1 MTEKYIE
8 AHGRFKMRVRVK
20 DDSQKQYDEETFREI
35 LHGLLGSISS
45 NDESIDVWYDYEI
58 TEDNLY

>member
-8 AHGRFKMRVRVK
+8 ASGRFKMTVRVK
-20 DDSQKQYDEETFREI
+20 DDGKKQYDEETLRDI
-35 LHGLLGSISS
+35 LHRFLGSISS

-58 TEDNLY
+58 IDENTY